1 MALDL
6 GLTTHQ
12 LLSTLDG
19 VVERALDVPADKA
32 AFRTAAVGRR
42 PYISARTG
50 SEGLL
55 GSRPPPEVP
64 HDWTAIS
71 VDGSHIDV
79 DRHLI
84 NLGGCII
91 TYGRDFGCQLF
102 SEPTLAVDDA
112 DLYLRSP
119 DGARGETLTAGPL
132 LGALR
137 TVREVERLAD
147 AVESL
152 PDDRPVLV
160 LLDGTLAFWDLQRG
174 QYPRYVADL
183 LIGERLQ
190 PALARLRT
198 AATHRRPVA
207 VAAYTSRP
215 RTNEAAGAVRLMLCD
230 QGDAD
235 CNRLCTARRSDR
247 ASCDAAAGFD
257 DREVFDLLLEPGHR
271 SPLYRSS
278 HLAARFALGLATG
291 QEWIH
296 FYYLNGGSEIACVEV
311 PDWLAQDPELLAL
324 SHAMLVK
331 QCQLGLGYPVAIS
344 EAHEQAVITGHDRE
358 VGIMSSHTGTFHPC
372 GCPPCGPAG
381 RSDCPYRQA
390 PPPNPAPG
398 PTQAGPGGLS
408 VAGSKSR
415 AAASSCRHHE
425 RIPARPAPNAVVQSY
440 PAGKLPS
447 RADCA
452 KLLGRRLE
460 VEYITHIAPAEQ
472 VAVGLFGA
480 TVMISDGDR
489 QVFSRRRLRLPREFP
504 VMGFIAPP
512 TGHGAVRS

>member
-19 VVERALDVPADKA
+19 VVSDAHSRAHRLDDAVDRALDIPIDEA

-50 SEGLL
+50 PEGLQ
-55 GSRPPPEVP
+55 GSRPPPEAP
-64 HDWTAIS
+64 QDWVALS

-79 DRHLI
+79 DRHLPLRCHLI
-84 NLGGCII
+84 NLGGCVI
-91 TYGRDFGCQLF
+91 TYGKDFGCRLF
-102 SEPTLAVDDA
+102 SEPALAVDDV

-119 DGARGETLTAGPL
+119 DGARGETLIAGPL

-152 PDDRPVLV
+152 PDDRPVLA
-160 LLDGTLAFWDLQRG
+160 LLDGTLAFWDLQRS
-174 QYPRYVADL
+174 QYPRYVADM

-190 PALARLRT
+190 PALARLR
-198 AATHRRPVA
+198 AASTDRRPVA
-207 VAAYTSRP
+207 VVAYTSRP
-215 RTNEAAGAVRLMLCD
+215 RSTEAAGALRLVLCD

-235 CNRLCTARRSDR
+235 CNRLCTARHSDLP
-247 ASCDAAAGFD
+247 SCDGAAGFD
-257 DREVFDLLLEPGHR
+257 DRELFELVLEPGHR

-291 QEWIH
+291 QEWSH
-296 FYYLNGGSEIACVEV
+296 FYYLNGGSEIARVEV
-311 PDWLAQDPELLAL
+311 PDWLADDPELLAL

-358 VGIMSSHTGTFHPC
+358 EFRRLTLMLLEQ
-372 GCPPCGPAG
+372 
-381 RSDCPYRQA
+381 R
-390 PPPNPAPG
+390 
-398 PTQAGPGGLS
+398 GLS
-408 VAGSKSR
+408 TPESAKSFSKR
-415 AAASSCRHHE
+415 
-425 RIPARPAPNAVVQSY
+425 RPWV
-440 PAGKLPS
+440 
-447 RADCA
+447 
-452 KLLGRRLE
+452 
-460 VEYITHIAPAEQ
+460 
-472 VAVGLFGA
+472 
-480 TVMISDGDR
+480 
-489 QVFSRRRLRLPREFP
+489 
-504 VMGFIAPP
+504 
-512 TGHGAVRS
+512 